1 MSIVS
6 QWNLKPNSW
15 IYFLLLFFFFPDVS
29 QLVLELANSNHLR
42 KALLQAWASL
52 VPGGLDAMTIDSG
65 YAFSVPCR
73 SLAIHSFPP

>member
-1 MSIVS
+1 MAESTAEWEWVISRVS
-6 QWNLKPNSW
+6 SRNAHIS
-15 IYFLLLFFFFPDVS
+15 
-29 QLVLELANSNHLR
+29 VLELANSNHLR